1 MNEPFADH
9 PELGSGQYT
18 KKIYHIASKLPG
30 WLRSVLPT
38 KATELHEEAWNAFAP
53 FPELL
58 LFPLFALCS
67 HNCSDTHIVVQ
78 F

>member
-53 FPELL
+53 FL
-58 LFPLFALCS
+58 
-67 HNCSDTHIVVQ
+67 
-78 F
+78 

>member
-18 KKIYHIASKLPG
+18 KNIYHIASKLPG

-38 KATELHEEAWNAFAP
+38 KATELHEEAWNPFAP
-53 FPELL
+53 FP
-58 LFPLFALCS
+58 
-67 HNCSDTHIVVQ
+67 
-78 F
+78 